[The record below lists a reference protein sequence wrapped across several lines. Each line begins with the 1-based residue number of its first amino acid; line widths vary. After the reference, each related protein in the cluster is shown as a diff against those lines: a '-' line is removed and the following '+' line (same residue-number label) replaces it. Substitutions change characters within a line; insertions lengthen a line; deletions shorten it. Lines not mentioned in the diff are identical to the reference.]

1 MIGYSASALLLS
13 LALLVLPGP
22 ITARVRLAMVFG
34 PSVAAARHGPRLP
47 AEWLPALAGISA
59 GVLAGMLFGWVPAV
73 VVSVIAFLG
82 SHRMTRRG
90 PPPPDPLRLA
100 ATWDLLAACL
110 RAGLPVPTAIRAV
123 ASDAPPA
130 CADVLRRTAE
140 LLALGSDPVQAWAP
154 ALTEPATEALAR
166 GARRSARSGTAL
178 AEVADGLAQRIRA
191 TAADT
196 AEARAQRAA
205 VLITGPLGLCFL
217 PAFLCLG
224 VVPVV
229 VGLAG
234 RLLITW

>member
-1 MIGYSASALLLS
+1 MIGYAASAFLLS

-22 ITARVRLAMVFG
+22 MTARVRLATVFG
-34 PSVAAARHGPRLP
+34 TAEPAARHGPRVP
-47 AEWLPALAGISA
+47 AEWLPALTGIAGGA
-59 GVLAGMLFGWVPAV
+59 LAGMVFGWVPAL
-73 VVSVIAFLG
+73 VVSVVAFLWC
-82 SHRMTRRG
+82 RRAMRRG
-90 PPPPDPLRLA
+90 PPTPDPLRLA

-123 ASDAPPA
+123 ASDAPPG
-130 CADVLRRTAE
+130 CAELLRRTAD

-154 ALTEPATEALAR
+154 ALADPATAALAR

-191 TAADT
+191 ASADT

-205 VLITGPLGLCFL
+205 VLIAGPLGLCFL
-217 PAFLCLG
+217 PAFFCLG

-234 RLLITW
+234 RLLISW

>member
-1 MIGYSASALLLS
+1 MTGYAVSAFLLS

-34 PSVAAARHGPRLP
+34 PPAAAGRPGPRLP
-47 AEWLPALAGISA
+47 PEWQSVLTAAFSA
-59 GVLAGMLFGWVPAV
+59 VLAGMVFGWVPALV
-73 VVSVIAFLG
+73 VAVAVFVWCRRAT
-82 SHRMTRRG
+82 HRG

-110 RAGLPVPTAIRAV
+110 RAGLPVPIAIRAV
-123 ASDAPPA
+123 AADAPPG
-130 CADVLRRTAE
+130 CAEVLRRTAD
-140 LLALGSDPVQAWAP
+140 LLSLGADPMRAWAP
-154 ALTEPATEALAR
+154 ALADPQTEALAR
-166 GARRSARSGTAL
+166 GARRSAQSGTAL
-178 AEVADGLAQRIRA
+178 AEVADGLARHIRA
-191 TAADT
+191 AAVDT
-196 AEARAQRAA
+196 AEARAQRSA

-217 PAFLCLG
+217 PAFICLG

>member
-1 MIGYSASALLLS
+1 MTGYAVSAFLLS
-13 LALLVLPGP
+13 LALVVFPGP

-34 PSVAAARHGPRLP
+34 PSTAAARHGPRVP
-47 AEWLPALAGISA
+47 AEWLPVLTGIAGGTLAA
-59 GVLAGMLFGWVPAV
+59 MLFGWVPAA
-73 VVSVIAFLG
+73 VVSVVAWLWC
-82 SHRMTRRG
+82 RRTMRRG
-90 PPPPDPLRLA
+90 PPPPDPLGLA

-123 ASDAPPA
+123 ASEAPPG
-130 CADVLRRTAE
+130 CAEVLHRTAE

-154 ALTEPATEALAR
+154 ALAEPATEALAR

-191 TAADT
+191 ASADT

-205 VLITGPLGLCFL
+205 VLIAGPLALCFL

-224 VVPVV
+224 VLPVV

-234 RLLITW
+234 RLLISW